1 MKTHLR
7 NIFISITIN
16 DASRNKHLSER
27 NLAELGVCMRIE
39 NHIKI
44 SREFIEA
51 LIIDEGNLVK
61 CKTEK
66 LLAK

>member
-1 MKTHLR
+1 
-7 NIFISITIN
+7 
-16 DASRNKHLSER
+16 LSER

-39 NHIKI
+39 NQIKI
-44 SREFIEA
+44 SIEFIEA
-51 LIIDEGNLVK
+51 LIIDEGDLVK